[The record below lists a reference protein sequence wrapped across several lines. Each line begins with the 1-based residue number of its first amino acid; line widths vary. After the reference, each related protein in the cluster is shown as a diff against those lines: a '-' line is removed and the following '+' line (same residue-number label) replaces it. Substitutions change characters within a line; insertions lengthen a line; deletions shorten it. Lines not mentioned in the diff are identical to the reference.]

1 MPKLTEATQKA
12 RKSQIIQAA
21 MDCFLDHGYSA
32 TTMAQIISKSG
43 LSCGSIY
50 SHFSS
55 KEEILREA
63 ITSNLAGVKET
74 TPLPGKVLPPRQLAH
89 QFFNRLDVA
98 RGAKIMLT
106 VWREASTST
115 KTGEVLLHTL
125 EEITDFLAEVLLPW
139 AKLHTPAGIDTCE
152 YSKRTARVL
161 MAVAHGALVRITLD
175 SNLDRENFV
184 NDAFSLLPG
193 E

>member
-1 MPKLTEATQKA
+1 MPKLTEATKKA

-21 MDCFLDHGYSA
+21 MDCFLENGYSA
-32 TTMAQIISKSG
+32 TTMAQIIRQSG
-43 LSCGSIY
+43 LSSGSIY

-63 ITSNLAGVKET
+63 ITSNLAGIKET
-74 TPLPGKVLPPRQLAH
+74 TPLPGKILPPRQLAH
-89 QFFNRLDVA
+89 QFFNRLDIA

-106 VWREASTST
+106 VWGEASTST

-125 EEITDFLAEVLLPW
+125 EEITNFLAEVLLPW
-139 AKLHTPAGIDTCE
+139 AELHVPADQDIHE
-152 YSKRTARVL
+152 YAKRTTRVV
-161 MAVAHGALVRITLD
+161 MAVAHGALVRVTID
-175 SNLDRENFV
+175 STIDVEGFLK
-184 NDAFSLLPG
+184 DAFSLLPA